1 MRRLVLVFVV
11 LIVYGSLYPFA
22 GWREPGAPLFSF
34 LFGGHVRVEKADLV
48 QNVLAY
54 MPFGLFM
61 VAWLMRSTRFGVALV
76 TAAVAGGVLSLAMEA
91 IQQFLPSRDASRI
104 DLVLNIAGSMA
115 GGVLASLLHGETLAG
130 PRLVALRAHWLRRGT
145 LPNLGLAALALWA
158 LSQTSPLVPT
168 LDMGQLRHGLA
179 LLYRS
184 LQQPQA
190 MQMAQMLTY
199 ACYLA
204 GLGMV
209 ARTLTREGKPA
220 LLLFGSLVACV
231 LLLKIIIEGR
241 QLSLEAVAGAFAA
254 WMFLLLASRMRRAAW
269 MGIVLIGAGFVISE
283 MAPGPDGM
291 VHGFNWIPLVGQMQ
305 SLSGLQ
311 NILDI
316 FWPFFA
322 MAYLARL
329 AAPIGHRQPV
339 VVIGTVLIAA
349 VVFWLEWSQQEL
361 PGRFGD
367 ITQVL
372 LACAGWVIPW
382 TFAGPDFL
390 VEVAA
395 KKDSGPRTNR

>member
-11 LIVYGSLYPFA
+11 LIVYGSLYPFT
-22 GWREPGAPLFSF
+22 GWSAPGAPLFGF
-34 LFGGHVRVEKADLV
+34 LFGGHLRVEKADLV

-76 TAAVAGGVLSLAMEA
+76 TAAVAGGALSLSMES

-104 DLVLNIAGSMA
+104 DLVLNIAGSVA
-115 GGVLASLLHGETLAG
+115 GGMLASLLHGHTLAG
-130 PRLVALRAHWLRRGT
+130 PRLVALRAHWLRSGT

-168 LDMGQLRHGLA
+168 FDMEQLRHGLA

-184 LQQPQA
+184 LQQPQV
-190 MQMAQMLTY
+190 MDMAQMLTY

-204 GLGMV
+204 GLGLL
-209 ARTLTREGKPA
+209 ARTVTRDDKPA

-231 LLLKIIIEGR
+231 LVLKIIVDGR

-254 WMFLLLASRMRRAAW
+254 WMFLLAASRLRQAAW
-269 MGIVLIGAGFVISE
+269 IGMVLIGAGFVISE
-283 MAPGPDGM
+283 LAPGTDGM
-291 VHGFNWIPLVGQMQ
+291 RYGFNWIPLVGQMR

-311 NILDI
+311 NILEI

-322 MAYLARL
+322 IACFARL
-329 AAPIGHRQPV
+329 LTPIGHRQPV
-339 VVIGTVLIAA
+339 VVIGTVGIAA
-349 VVFWLEWSQQEL
+349 AVFWLEWEQQAL

-382 TFAGPDFL
+382 TFAGPDFTSKAD
-390 VEVAA
+390 E
-395 KKDSGPRTNR
+395 KKPAVRVG

>member
-1 MRRLVLVFVV
+1 MRRLVFVFLV
-11 LIVYGSLYPFA
+11 LIVYGSLYPFS
-22 GWREPGAPLFSF
+22 GWSEPLAPLFSF
-34 LFGGHVRVEKADLV
+34 LFASPTRVEKADLV

-76 TAAVAGGVLSLAMEA
+76 TAAVAGGVLSLAMES

-104 DLVLNIAGSMA
+104 DLVLNIAGSVA
-115 GGVLASLLHGETLAG
+115 GGVLASLLHGRTLAG
-130 PRLVALRAHWLRRGT
+130 PRLVAVRSHWLRTGT

-168 LDMGQLRHGLA
+168 FDMGQVRHGLA
-179 LLYRS
+179 LLYHS
-184 LQQPQA
+184 LREPGS
-190 MQMAQMLTY
+190 MQVAQLLTY

-204 GLGMV
+204 GLGLL
-209 ARTLTREGKPA
+209 ARTVTREEKPA

-231 LLLKIIIEGR
+231 LLLKIIVEGR

-254 WMFLLLASRMRRAAW
+254 WMFLLVTSRLRQVAW

-283 MAPGPDGM
+283 LAPGPDGM
-291 VHGFNWIPLVGQMQ
+291 LYGFNWIPLVGQMR

-311 NILDI
+311 NILEI
-316 FWPFFA
+316 FWPFLAIACF
-322 MAYLARL
+322 ARL
-329 AAPIGHRQPV
+329 MTPLGHRQPV
-339 VVIGTVLIAA
+339 VVIGTVAIAA
-349 VVFWLEWSQQEL
+349 TVFWLEWSQQTL

-372 LACAGWVIPW
+372 LACAGWIIPW
-382 TFAGPDFL
+382 TFAGPDFTQAH
-390 VEVAA
+390 AA
-395 KKDSGPRTNR
+395 KSGVGRGKL